1 MIAAPDPIGIRTNI
15 NPRFY
20 IVVLGITAIKEV
32 ALPGGWSVFV
42 KFMKNMEIDTAKGA
56 CNHIRSLFPK
66 HFFIDTP
73 TNAEIMWPKRQ
84 LRGYAKS
91 EETAEYNSTAV
102 APKLAVRRMSSEFPS
117 LS

>member
-1 MIAAPDPIGIRTNI
+1 
-15 NPRFY
+15 
-20 IVVLGITAIKEV
+20 
-32 ALPGGWSVFV
+32 
-42 KFMKNMEIDTAKGA
+42 
-56 CNHIRSLFPK
+56 
-66 HFFIDTP
+66 
-73 TNAEIMWPKRQ
+73 MWPKRQ